1 MRNFGIKMVKMGQIF
16 IQNGPSEVVGLT
28 QPVLVLTNLSPHHIF
43 RSRTCSRF
51 LISYVIIF
59 IIYEFQIIPLCL
71 IPRKFTF
78 GPISWEPSVIFLKK
92 KR

>member
-59 IIYEFQIIPLCL
+59 IKYEFQIIMLNPKKTYIWTDFLG
-71 IPRKFTF
+71 IKSR
-78 GPISWEPSVIFLKK
+78 IFEE

>member
-1 MRNFGIKMVKMGQIF
+1 MRNFEVKMVKMGQIF
-16 IQNGPSEVVGLT
+16 IQNGPSEVVGF
-28 QPVLVLTNLSPHHIF
+28 LVLTNLSPHHIF

-59 IIYEFQIIPLCL
+59 IKYEFQIIMLNPKKTYIWTDFLG
-71 IPRKFTF
+71 IKSR
-78 GPISWEPSVIFLKK
+78 IFEE